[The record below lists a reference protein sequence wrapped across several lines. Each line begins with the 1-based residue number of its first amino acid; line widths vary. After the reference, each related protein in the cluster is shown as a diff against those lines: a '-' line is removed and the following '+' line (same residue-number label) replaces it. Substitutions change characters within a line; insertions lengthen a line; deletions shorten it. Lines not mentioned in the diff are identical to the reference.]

1 MQTLTTTPV
10 TYHTELKNAVW
21 EKSHLIA
28 PEKLKKPKFIVAN
41 KNEVKLDEMFK
52 SIRKVKRL
60 GVITTLDTN
69 K

>member
-1 MQTLTTTPV
+1 MQALTTTPA
-10 TYHTELKNAVW
+10 TYHPELKNAVW

-28 PEKLKKPKFIVAN
+28 PEKLKPPKFIVAN

-52 SIRKVKRL
+52 SIQQVKGLSVR
-60 GVITTLDTN
+60 TTPDTN